1 MRRAMATLL
10 IALAAGAAV
19 AAPVLGQ
26 DRERTPTEL
35 WEEYPLEET
44 APAPE
49 TPGGQAPGPTEEGTG
64 AAPGAEPRANRSG
77 GADQA
82 DDGNAVLPLAA
93 VGALVLLVAAGALL
107 LRPVRRR
114 RAARAQ
120 GDPQDKTSGEVK
132 TPPEGPRDT
141 RRRKPAP
148 AMRPDPVPTPPVAAA
163 GAASREGA
171 AREAVPPRPAV
182 APTRNG
188 RAEAPP
194 RRPVPPAEGPGRRPG
209 AEASPPES
217 AAERPAPESDDDA
230 NAPESADE
238 VTAPKPADDVNA
250 PESADEAKSA
260 APLGPEP
267 ADAGPER
274 RPESKRF
281 SRSAPSGGTPARRAS
296 EAGRPSVPSRP
307 SGPRRRLSEAGLPS
321 APSPPA
327 QAGKKGRPRAEQGG
341 AAAPAGAS
349 APEAGSGVPAA
360 RRAVG
365 YTIVPQGDEANSPR
379 LREEARHLQAACKQ
393 RGLVLAKLVRDMEA
407 QAGSDLKRPGLAYA
421 LERLGAAEF
430 GALVV
435 TRLDRL
441 TRSAANL
448 GALIRLLD
456 ERNARLIVVDIE
468 LDTRTD
474 EGRLAA
480 DALVKVGGL
489 ERQKLELRTRKG
501 LDAAREQR
509 HSSGRPAVA
518 DRPSLKRRI
527 VEMRAGG
534 MTLQAIA
541 DTLNEEGVPT
551 VRGGAEWRPSSVQ
564 AAAGYKRPSRR
575 NKPSGGKA
583 NKPPGS

>member
-10 IALAAGAAV
+10 VALAAGAAV

-49 TPGGQAPGPTEEGTG
+49 APGGQAPGPAEEGAG

-77 GADQA
+77 DADQA

-93 VGALVLLVAAGALL
+93 VGALVLLVAAGALM

-114 RAARAQ
+114 RAARTE
-120 GDPQDKTSGEVK
+120 GDPQDKTSGGVK
-132 TPPEGPRDT
+132 TPPEGPRGT
-141 RRRKPAP
+141 RRRKRAP
-148 AMRPDPVPTPPVAAA
+148 VRRPDPVPTPPVAAA

-171 AREAVPPRPAV
+171 AREAAPPRPAV

-188 RAEAPP
+188 RGEAPP
-194 RRPVPPAEGPGRRPG
+194 QRPVPPAEGPGRRPG

-230 NAPESADE
+230 KAPESADE
-238 VTAPKPADDVNA
+238 VTAP
-250 PESADEAKSA
+250 ESADDEAESA
-260 APLGPEP
+260 APLGPDR

-296 EAGRPSVPSRP
+296 EAGRPN
-307 SGPRRRLSEAGLPS
+307 GPRRRLSEAGLPS

-327 QAGKKGRPRAEQGG
+327 QAGEKGRPRAEQG
-341 AAAPAGAS
+341 AAPAPAGAS
-349 APEAGSGVPAA
+349 ALEAGSGVPAA

-379 LREEARHLQAACKQ
+379 LREEARHIQAACKQ
-393 RGLVLAKLVRDMEA
+393 RGLVLSKLVRDVEA
-407 QAGSDLKRPGLAYA
+407 QAGSDLKRPGLSYA